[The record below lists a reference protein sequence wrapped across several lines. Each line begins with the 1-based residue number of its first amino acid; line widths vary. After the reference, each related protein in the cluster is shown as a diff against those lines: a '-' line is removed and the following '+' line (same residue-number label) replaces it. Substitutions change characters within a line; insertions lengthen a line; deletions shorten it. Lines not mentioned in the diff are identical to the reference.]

1 MMKAVIVNCFD
12 TYEDRVD
19 LVHEFFK
26 EQGYDVIVIQSDF
39 RHFKKVHREEPKED
53 FIFVKSK
60 PYYKNLSVP
69 RLSSHYKYAGDAFK
83 IVEELKPDLLYTFVP
98 PNSLAKFAASYK
110 KKHKEVKLILDL
122 IDLWPETM
130 PIGKAKKFPPFTFW
144 GAMRDKSLKYA
155 DLVITECDLYQ
166 SVLGDALKGVKTET
180 VYLAKREIDVVS
192 NPQLSED
199 EIHLAYLGSINNIID
214 ILKIKEIIETIKK
227 VKPVTLHIIG
237 DGESKQ
243 ELIDAAKAGGATVE
257 YHGKIYDPQKK
268 QDIFDKCHFGL
279 NIMKDSVCVGL
290 TMKSI
295 DYFQHG
301 LPIINNIPG
310 DTAAIIEKYGV
321 GINCKSISF
330 NIELIKQSNSVIKM
344 HRVKMNAIGLYNSSF
359 SSDAFNTKM
368 SLILSNKTDTNE
380 RFNK

>member
-1 MMKAVIVNCFD
+1 MKAVIVNCFD
-12 TYEDRVD
+12 TYEDRVN

-26 EQGYDVIVIQSDF
+26 EQGYDVTVIQSNF
-39 RHFKKVHREEPKED
+39 RHFKKVQREEPKED

-60 PYYKNLSVP
+60 PYYKNLSVA

-83 IVEELKPDLLYTFVP
+83 IVEEIKPDLLYTFVP

-110 KKHKEVKLILDL
+110 QKHKEVKLILDL

-130 PIGKAKKFPPFTFW
+130 PIGMAKNFPPFSFW

-166 SVLGDALKGVKTET
+166 SVLGDALNGVKTET
-180 VYLAKREIDVVS
+180 VYLANREINVVS
-192 NPQLSED
+192 NPQLSKD

-214 ILKIKEIIETIKK
+214 IPKIREIIGIIKK

-243 ELIDAAKAGGATVE
+243 NLIDLAKAGGATVE
-257 YHGKIYDPQKK
+257 YHGKIYDPQEK

-301 LPIINNIPG
+301 LPIINNIQA
-310 DTAAIIEKYGV
+310 DTYDLVEYSNI
-321 GINCKSISF
+321 GINVSDSIKEDLASKVVDLDKSQ
-330 NIELIKQSNSVIKM
+330 LLAM
-344 HRVKMNAIGLYNSSF
+344 R
-359 SSDAFNTKM
+359 DNTKSVFVSM
-368 SLILSNKTDTNE
+368 FSKQAFRQKVLKI
-380 RFNK
+380 FNKL

>member
-1 MMKAVIVNCFD
+1 MKVVIVNCFD

-26 EQGYDVIVIQSDF
+26 EQGYDVTVIQSDF
-39 RHFKKVHREEPKED
+39 RHFKKVHREEPKD
-53 FIFVKSK
+53 GFIFVKSK
-60 PYYKNLSVP
+60 PYFKNLSVS
-69 RLSSHYKYAGDAFK
+69 RLWSHYKYASDAFK
-83 IVEELKPDLLYTFVP
+83 IVEETKPDLLYTFVP

-110 KKHKEVKLILDL
+110 RKHIEVKLILDL

-130 PIGKAKKFPPFTFW
+130 PIGKAKKFPLFAFW

-166 SVLGDALKGVKTET
+166 SVLGNALKGVKAET
-180 VYLAKREIDVVS
+180 LYLAKRDINLVS
-192 NPQLSED
+192 NPQLSDD
-199 EIHLAYLGSINNIID
+199 EIHLAYLGSINSIID
-214 ILKIKEIIETIKK
+214 ILKIKEIIENIKM

-257 YHGKIYDPQKK
+257 YHGKIYDPQEK

-295 DYFQHG
+295 DYFQHS
-301 LPIINNIPG
+301 LPIINNIQH
-310 DTAAIIEKYGV
+310 DTKKIISEYGIGYNISCKEFDNIV
-321 GINCKSISF
+321 VQIVNIDINKLLSIKMNVDRVFKRFFSIHSF
-330 NIELIKQSNSVIKM
+330 NENLEKILKEL
-344 HRVKMNAIGLYNSSF
+344 
-359 SSDAFNTKM
+359 
-368 SLILSNKTDTNE
+368 
-380 RFNK
+380 

>member
-1 MMKAVIVNCFD
+1 MRAVIVNCFD

-19 LVHEFFK
+19 LIQEFFK
-26 EQGYDVIVIQSDF
+26 EQGYDVTVIQSDF
-39 RHFKKVHREEPKED
+39 RHFKKVHRVESKEG
-53 FIFVKSK
+53 FIFIKTN
-60 PYYKNLSVP
+60 PYFKNLSVA
-69 RLSSHYKYAGDAFK
+69 RLTSHYKYASDAFK
-83 IVEELKPDLLYTFVP
+83 IVEEINPDLLYTFVP

-130 PIGKAKKFPPFTFW
+130 PIGKAKMFPPLTFW

-166 SVLGDALKGVKTET
+166 SVLCDALKGVKTET
-180 VYLAKREIDVVS
+180 VFLAKKEINVVS
-192 NPQLSED
+192 KPQLSDD

-214 ILKIKEIIETIKK
+214 IPKIKEIIETVKK
-227 VKPVTLHIIG
+227 FKPVTLHIIG

-243 ELIDAAKAGGATVE
+243 ELIDAAQAGGATVE

-268 QDIFDKCHFGL
+268 QEIFDNCHFGL
-279 NIMKDSVCVGL
+279 NIMKNSVCVGL

-301 LPIINNIPG
+301 LPIINNIPA
-310 DTAAIIEKYGV
+310 DTAKIVEKYGV
-321 GINCKSISF
+321 GVNITEGLNDSIVRLFEGSNNKMFINMRGKSLEVFRENFSVDSF
-330 NIELIKQSNSVIKM
+330 KNNMKSYTRS
-344 HRVKMNAIGLYNSSF
+344 
-359 SSDAFNTKM
+359 
-368 SLILSNKTDTNE
+368 
-380 RFNK
+380 

>member
-26 EQGYDVIVIQSDF
+26 EQGYDATVIQSDF

-60 PYYKNLSVP
+60 PYYKNLSVS

-98 PNSLAKFAASYK
+98 PNSLAKFAARYK
-110 KKHKEVKLILDL
+110 KNHKEVKLILDL

-166 SVLGDALKGVKTET
+166 SVLGDALKSVKTET

-192 NPQLSED
+192 NPQLSEN

-214 ILKIKEIIETIKK
+214 IPKIKEIIETIKK

-243 ELIDAAKAGGATVE
+243 ELVDAAKAGGATVE
-257 YHGKIYDPQKK
+257 YHGKIYDPQEK

-301 LPIINNIPG
+301 IPIINNIPS
-310 DTAAIIEKYGV
+310 DTAELVEKYGV
-321 GINCKSISF
+321 GINVEGSEYNKI
-330 NIELIKQSNSVIKM
+330 QSVCIN
-344 HRVKMNAIGLYNSSF
+344 LNSSYKYRTKAVELFQNKF
-359 SSDAFNTKM
+359 STDAFIENMKY
-368 SLILSNKTDTNE
+368 IIK
-380 RFNK
+380 